1 MSEITKEYVNYCQM
15 IICFH
20 AINHGKHNIAEYAIK
35 EFKFNPNI
43 ITNDQSNSTLLHDVV
58 HKNDIKMLEIL
69 LKLGADPRV
78 KQKNGFEPI
87 DIAVDDNI
95 KKMLGNAKK
104 IHNHC
109 GFGNHDAEKNYNY

>member
-1 MSEITKEYVNYCQM
+1 MSDDN
-15 IICFH
+15 ICFH

-43 ITNDQSNSTLLHDVV
+43 ITNDQSDSTLLHDVV

-87 DIAVDDNI
+87 DIAVDDNM

-104 IHNHC
+104 FTIIVVL
-109 GFGNHDAEKNYNY
+109 EIMMQKKNYNY